1 MTNNRPAIPPF
12 RHGNTTL
19 RMHGK
24 FVTLVDVFRTNG
36 SNDFLMDLVDQLPM
50 GSAVGSLDASFS
62 LPQADAYLN
71 LI

>member
-24 FVTLVDVFRTNG
+24 FVALEAVFRIDG
-36 SNDFLMDLVDQLPM
+36 SNISLM
-50 GSAVGSLDASFS
+50 
-62 LPQADAYLN
+62 N
-71 LI
+71 LIKSNAHGIGTLITGFEFLAS